1 MSSFYKGETNGSTN
15 IEAYFFVT
23 NGVFCE
29 HSPSYCVMNSDD
41 YITGFFMDILISG
54 LNNYVGRRCASLMAD
69 EDFRLFAITRNRK
82 LFEERMSEPIHA
94 QIFEIDLLKEDI
106 VDGKGLPYIDASF
119 YFAQVPAL
127 DDMVNVRVELLCL
140 RNFIR
145 LMKYLKCNRLI
156 YVARLMDRRSLQ
168 PIIELLKEL
177 QIDYTVVL
185 KNIVVGKDCLLYNIY
200 RQMSVRKVVF
210 YSKQYGG
217 GLLQPIGIHDF
228 VRWLK
233 AILQVPNFHYNVLE
247 VGGGD
252 TISAVDLYRL
262 YLNLKTKLNV
272 QRMISLPNWLFGL
285 LYQRDI
291 KENTGTTEFLQPVQ
305 VNKIIDN
312 SWGAYLPFTFM
323 PLKDILMAE

>member
-1 MSSFYKGETNGSTN
+1 
-15 IEAYFFVT
+15 
-23 NGVFCE
+23 
-29 HSPSYCVMNSDD
+29 
-41 YITGFFMDILISG
+41 MDILISG
-54 LNNYVGRRCASLMAD
+54 LNNYVGRRCTSLMAD
-69 EDFRLFAITRNRK
+69 GDFRLFAITRNRK

-94 QIFEIDLLKEDI
+94 QVFEIDLLKEDV

-119 YFAQVPAL
+119 YFTQVPAL
-127 DDMVNVRVELLCL
+127 DDSVNVRVELLCL

-156 YVARLMDRRSLQ
+156 YVARLMDRHSLQ

-177 QIDYTVVL
+177 QVDYTVVL
-185 KNIVVGKDCLLYNIY
+185 KNIVVGKDCILYNIY
-200 RQMSVRKVVF
+200 QQMSARKVVF

-233 AILQVPNFHYNVLE
+233 AILPVPNFHYKVVE
-247 VGGGD
+247 IGGENI
-252 TISAVDLYRL
+252 ISAVDLYRL
-262 YLNLKTKLNV
+262 YLNLKMKLNV
-272 QRMISLPNWLFGL
+272 QRMISLPDWLFGL

-291 KENTGTTEFLQPVQ
+291 KENTGPTEFLQPVL

-312 SWGAYLPFTFM
+312 NWKSYFPFTFT
-323 PLKDILMAE
+323 PLEDILVAE